1 MTTGPATSTGAAPR
15 RYDSSAVAARSLLDR
30 LAESGLDPAARRWVL
45 AALQGDDAV
54 AACGRGEEVPEPPPE
69 PADAPEAGAPAHSRR
84 SFLRRIEVQGFRGI
98 GTPSSLEFAAGPGLT
113 VIVGRNGSGKSSF
126 AEAAEAALTGR
137 NLRWDAMPADW
148 RDGWRNLHFDEGTEI
163 TVELQLAAETG
174 PTRVTRAWTGESVRS
189 ARGEVVSPD
198 GTTAPL
204 RSLGWDP
211 ELARYRPF
219 LSYDELGRAVTGR
232 AAELYDTLTALLGL
246 TDLTEAERRLAK
258 ACDRLTKQRDR
269 PGHEH
274 GHLVRRLRAADDRRA
289 AQAADL
295 LESENP
301 DLDRLASVAAD
312 DGPADLRQHRVLR
325 RLRRL
330 SVPERTVLNDVVN
343 ELRGAAMELAMAA
356 GTKGDRARGVAELLR
371 SALRHRERHPAETDC
386 PTCGTA
392 GEFGSEWEQR
402 ARAEIRALEPVAANA
417 AAAYERADNARDQ
430 ARFLMAPMPSW
441 LPPDSELGRVWAE
454 WEAGAEITD
463 LAALAEHIETVGRR
477 LRSTAIAARKE
488 AGEKLDDPTDGW
500 SELAEQLG
508 AWVRDA
514 REATAAGETLG
525 PAERALEWL
534 AGIAREIRAERL
546 RPLASH
552 AEQVWHRLRQERR
565 IDLEA
570 MRLVGRGAR
579 RRVAVDVAVD
589 GSENDGNAPGLLSQ
603 GEFQAL
609 ALSICL
615 PRTMVPDNPFGFLLL
630 DDPVQAMDTETVEGL
645 AAVLAE
651 VGRHRQ
657 LIVFTHDTRLSDALY
672 RLGLPADIRR
682 IQRDA
687 TSNVWV
693 AESGRAGAAPDPDG
707 AAPPAGRGADGG
719 AGAEGSAGRQDPGYG
734 GDLLGA
740 PAARPGPDPDQGGPQ
755 PGPFFDLG
763 R

>member
-1 MTTGPATSTGAAPR
+1 MTTVTTGPATSTGAAPR

-30 LAESGLDPAARRWVL
+30 LADSGLEPAARRWVM
-45 AALQGDDAV
+45 AALHGDDAT
-54 AACGRGEEVPEPPPE
+54 AACARGEEVP
-69 PADAPEAGAPAHSRR
+69 DAVPDAGDAAAPDAAAHSRR
-84 SFLRRIEVQGFRGI
+84 SFLSRIEVQGFRGI
-98 GTPSSLEFAAGPGLT
+98 GRSSALEFHPGPGLT

-137 NLRWDAMPADW
+137 NLRWDAMPAGW
-148 RDGWRNLHFDEGTEI
+148 RDGWRNLHFDDRTEI
-163 TVELQLAAETG
+163 TVGIHLAGDPG
-174 PTRVTRAWTGESVRS
+174 PTRVTRTWTGESVRS
-189 ARGEVVSPD
+189 ARGEVISPD
-198 GTTAPL
+198 GTVSRL
-204 RSLGWDP
+204 RNWGWDP

-274 GHLVRRLRAADDRRA
+274 GYLVQRLRASGDRRA
-289 AQAADL
+289 QTAADL
-295 LESENP
+295 LGAESL
-301 DLDRLASVAAD
+301 DLDRLASLAAD
-312 DGPADLRQHRVLR
+312 DGPADPGQHVVLR

-330 SVPERTVLNDVVN
+330 SVPERGLLTDVVN

-356 GTKGDRARGVAELLR
+356 GTKGDRARGVVDLLNR
-371 SALRHRERHPAETDC
+371 ALEHHERHPSDTDC
-386 PTCGTA
+386 PTCGSGGA
-392 GEFGSEWEQR
+392 LGSDWEQR
-402 ARAEIRALEPVAANA
+402 ARAEIRKLEPVAANA
-417 AAAYERADNARDQ
+417 AAAYERAENARDQ

-454 WEAGAEITD
+454 WEAGTEIGD
-463 LAALAEHIETVGRR
+463 LTRLAEHIETVGRR
-477 LRSTAIAARKE
+477 LRSTAIAARKA
-488 AGEKLDDPTDGW
+488 AGEKLDDPDDGW
-500 SELAEQLG
+500 ADLAEQLG

-514 REATAAGETLG
+514 RAAVSADETLG
-525 PAERALEWL
+525 PAERALDWFS
-534 AGIAREIRAERL
+534 AIAREIRAERL
-546 RPLASH
+546 RPLAYH

-570 MRLVGRGAR
+570 LRLVGRGAR

-589 GSENDGNAPGLLSQ
+589 GTENEGNAPGLLSQ

-657 LIVFTHDTRLSDALY
+657 LVVFTHDTRLPDALH

-687 TSNVWV
+687 MSNVWV
-693 AESGRAGAAPDPDG
+693 AESGRTGE
-707 AAPPAGRGADGG
+707 
-719 AGAEGSAGRQDPGYG
+719 AGAEPAQAGAQPPASPAAGGGTWTPTADQGSWRGAGYG
-734 GDLLGA
+734 SE
-740 PAARPGPDPDQGGPQ
+740 
-755 PGPFFDLG
+755 PGPFPG
-763 R
+763 PA

>member
-1 MTTGPATSTGAAPR
+1 MTTGPGTSTGAAPR
-15 RYDSSAVAARSLLDR
+15 RYDSSADAARSLLDR

-45 AALQGDDAV
+45 AALQGDEAV
-54 AACGRGEEVPEPPPE
+54 AACARGEEVPEPPREAAE
-69 PADAPEAGAPAHSRR
+69 PAPGGAAARGGR

-98 GTPSSLEFAAGPGLT
+98 GRPSALEFPPGPGLT

-148 RDGWRNLHFDEGTEI
+148 RDGWRNLHFDERTEI
-163 TVELQLAAETG
+163 TVELQSPGEPG

-198 GTTAPL
+198 GSTAPL

-211 ELARYRPF
+211 ELSRYRPF

-258 ACDRLTKQRDR
+258 SCDRLAKQRDR

-274 GHLVRRLRAADDRRA
+274 GHLVQRLRASDDRRA
-289 AQAADL
+289 RTAVEL
-295 LESENP
+295 LGAEHI
-301 DLDRLASVAAD
+301 DLDRLASIASD
-312 DGPADLRQHRVLR
+312 DGPADRRQHVVLR

-330 SVPERTVLNDVVN
+330 SVPERGLLTDVVN

-356 GTKGDRARGVAELLR
+356 GTKGDHARGVVDLLR
-371 SALRHRERHPAETDC
+371 RAMEHRERHPSEADC
-386 PTCGTA
+386 PTCGTGGA
-392 GEFGSEWEQR
+392 FGPDWEQR
-402 ARAEIRALEPVAANA
+402 ARAEIRRLEPIAANA
-417 AAAYERADNARDQ
+417 SASYERAENARDQ

-454 WEAGAEITD
+454 WEAGAQISD
-463 LAALAEHIETVGRR
+463 LTQLAEHIETVGRR
-477 LRSTAIAARKE
+477 LRSTAVAARKA
-488 AGEKLDDPTDGW
+488 AGEQLDDPTDGW
-500 SELAEQLG
+500 AELADQLG
-508 AWVRDA
+508 AWVADA
-514 REATAAGETLG
+514 RAAAGAAETLG

-534 AGIAREIRAERL
+534 TAIAREIRAERL

-570 MRLVGRGAR
+570 LRLVGRGAR

-589 GSENDGNAPGLLSQ
+589 GTENDGNAPGLLSQ

-615 PRTMVPDNPFGFLLL
+615 PRTTVPDNPFGFLLL

-645 AAVLAE
+645 ADVLAE

-657 LIVFTHDTRLSDALY
+657 LVVFTHDTRLPDALY

-687 TSNVWV
+687 MSNVWV
-693 AESGRAGAAPDPDG
+693 AESGWTGAAGPSGG
-707 AAPPAGRGADGG
+707 AEGRGA
-719 AGAEGSAGRQDPGYG
+719 S
-734 GDLLGA
+734 GA
-740 PAARPGPDPDQGGPQ
+740 PAAPQPGMEDSQGAARQGGWSGDFGTRPGPFSG
-755 PGPFFDLG
+755 LG